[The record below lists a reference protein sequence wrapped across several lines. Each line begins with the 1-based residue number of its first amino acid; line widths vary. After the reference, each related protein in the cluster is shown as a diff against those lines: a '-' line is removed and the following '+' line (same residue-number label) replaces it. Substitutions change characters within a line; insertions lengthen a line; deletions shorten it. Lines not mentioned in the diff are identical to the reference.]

1 MVCLGYVED
10 VLRMCPRVCRG
21 KKRKSML
28 GYSVQNAQ
36 IAYHHPGSNWRP
48 SACEADVITNYTM
61 AAALISTVGRR
72 VYTPRLNTA
81 PCGHF
86 GKQEQGGKRL
96 HNAT

>member
-10 VLRMCPRVCRG
+10 VLRMCPRMCRG

-48 SACEADVITNYTM
+48 SAYSLTVLGSCEADVITNYTM
-61 AAALISTVGRR
+61 AASVTHWDLQHITERWS
-72 VYTPRLNTA
+72 
-81 PCGHF
+81 CGV
-86 GKQEQGGKRL
+86 
-96 HNAT
+96 